1 MNVEFHYASLSGVDF
16 YLPRWMTCYELMLDD
31 ARRARKAMTAEVL
44 IEGRLSYWLTVTTGG
59 GVIRMYKTVDEE
71 GNHETEPVLQVP
83 GQDE

>member
-1 MNVEFHYASLSGVDF
+1 MNVEFHYKSLSEVDF
-16 YLPRWMTCYELMLDD
+16 YVPSWLTCYEIMLDD
-31 ARRARKAMTAEVL
+31 ARKARRAMTAEVL